1 MMRQTTIIAILL
13 TSVMGVALFYLKHE
27 VTNLEDELNQLNH
40 SIIIEREAVHVL
52 KAEWSHLN
60 DLSRLRDLSIR
71 YLDLRPTKPQQIK
84 EARGL
89 PKIQVVGDPDL
100 DVLVRP

>member
-1 MMRQTTIIAILL
+1 MMRHTTVFAIFL

-27 VTNLEDELNQLNH
+27 VTNLEDELNKLNH
-40 SIIIEREAVHVL
+40 SIITERDAVHVL

-60 DLSRLRDLSIR
+60 DMRRLKDLSVR
-71 YLDLRPTKPQQIK
+71 YLDLIPTNPQQIK

-89 PKIQVVGDPDL
+89 PRIEVVKNPDL
-100 DVLVRP
+100 EVLVKP